1 MDGLI
6 QTLKNMGMTRLAMIG
21 VAGTLTVAFFWAV
34 MSGVSSSPMVILYAD
49 LDPASASSIA
59 AQLEAENI
67 PISSDPTGRTIK
79 VPRAHVDRLRL
90 RFAGEGL
97 TGGVV
102 GKEIFD
108 ADSGF
113 GRTSFELNVN
123 YVRAIEGEL
132 ARTIKYFPSVR
143 EARVHVVIPERR
155 PFQREESQPS
165 ASIMLKTAGSVS
177 QSQAQAI
184 QALVASA
191 VPSLSP
197 DYVTITDTSGRLLVD
212 GGGSDDLASFSN
224 LDESRR
230 AKEREYRSKIE
241 ELIGSVVGVGRV
253 RAEVAIQMNMSRTT
267 TSETSFDP
275 EGQVVI
281 SSNVREESSSEPL
294 PGGQV
299 TVGNNQ
305 PNAANGS
312 QNNNS
317 ADTNKTEE
325 ATNFENSK
333 TETVTVREPG
343 EITGIQ
349 VSVLVDYNRQLD
361 ELGNTV
367 GDPTP
372 RDQTEIDQIR
382 NLVITAIPAIRDAA
396 TGDIIPHDDNVTVA
410 AMRFVDPEPFEATA
424 PSFNLLGLNKSDLLE
439 LVTYGG
445 TILVALVFLLLIVRP
460 LVIRIID
467 SIPEQPTPEELAQQQ
482 QLEDMASETPAI
494 AGPGGIT
501 GPISADLVAAAAA
514 GDENAAAAVMAARQ
528 TGQLALDEMRTDSQ
542 IDMAQI
548 ENRIQETAIQ
558 KVSDIIKANPA
569 ESVAIIRGWLYAE

>member
-1 MDGLI
+1 MDSLF
-6 QTLKNMGMTRLAMIG
+6 QALKNMGMNRLIMLAG
-21 VAGTLTVAFFWAV
+21 VGTLLAFFFY
-34 MSGVSSSPMVILYAD
+34 GIVSTVSTSPMVVLYAD
-49 LDPASASSIA
+49 LDPSAASSIA
-59 AQLEAENI
+59 QQLEAENI
-67 PISSDPTGRTIK
+67 PIESDPTGRTIK
-79 VPRAHVDRLRL
+79 VPRTHVDRLRL
-90 RFAGEGL
+90 RFAAEGL

-191 VPSLSP
+191 VPGLSS
-197 DYVTITDTSGRLLVD
+197 DYVTITDTNGRLLAD
-212 GGGSDDLASFSN
+212 GGGSDELASFSS
-224 LDESRR
+224 LDENRR

-241 ELIGSVVGVGRV
+241 ELIGSVVGPGRV
-253 RAEVAIQMNMSRTT
+253 RAEVAVQMNMERTT
-267 TSETSFDP
+267 TSETTFDP
-275 EGQVVI
+275 DGQVVL

-305 PNAANGS
+305 PNAAGANGAAD
-312 QNNNS
+312 S

-349 VSVLVDYNRQLD
+349 VSVLVDYNRVLD
-361 ELGNTV
+361 DDGNTV

-372 RDQTEIDQIR
+372 RDATEIQQIR
-382 NLVITAIPAIRDAA
+382 DLVITAIPAVRDAA
-396 TGDIIPHDDNVTVA
+396 SGDIVPHDDNITVT
-410 AMRFVDPEPFEATA
+410 AMRFTDPTPFEATEQ
-424 PSFNLLGLNKSDLLE
+424 PLNFLGLNKDDLLE
-439 LVTYGG
+439 LVYSGG
-445 TILVALVFLLLIVRP
+445 AILLGLITLLMIVRP
-460 LVIRIID
+460 LVMRLVE
-467 SIPEQPTPEELAQQQ
+467 SIPEQPSPQELAQQQQ
-482 QLEDMASETPAI
+482 QLEDMTLETPAI
-494 AGPGGIT
+494 AAPGAPIT
-501 GPISADLVAAAAA
+501 TEIMAAAAA

-528 TGQLALDEMRTDSQ
+528 SGALSLDEMRADSQ
-542 IDMAQI
+542 IDVAQI

-558 KVSDIIKANPA
+558 KVAEIIKANPA
-569 ESVAIIRGWLYAE
+569 ESVAIIRSWLYAE